1 MRKSKMALGLI
12 VAMSLLVASS
22 VFAAGPCG
30 GCPGFGGGK
39 GMGFG
44 AGLAQIDNLTKDQ
57 QDKINTEKTD
67 FLKKTE
73 VVRSQKALKR
83 IELMDFAAKNP
94 QDEATIQKKK
104 EEIWALQDQMRNE
117 GRAFGTKIRSL
128 LTPEQREKLG
138 VAGLGRGFC
147 GHGGP
152 GGMGGCRQGKGG
164 GMGFGP
170 RS

>member
-12 VAMSLLVASS
+12 AAMSLLVASS
-22 VFAAGPCG
+22 VFAAGPHS
-30 GCPGFGGGK
+30 GFGGK
-39 GMGFG
+39 GMGCG

-57 QDKINTEKTD
+57 LDKINTEKTD
-67 FLKKTE
+67 FLKKRE
-73 VVRSQKALKR
+73 ALRSQKALKR

-104 EEIWALQDQMRNE
+104 EEIWALQDKMRNE
-117 GRAFGTKIRSL
+117 GRSFGTKIRSL

-138 VAGLGRGFC
+138 VLGGLGKGCC
-147 GHGGP
+147 GQGGGH
-152 GGMGGCRQGKGG
+152 GGMGGCRQGKGS
-164 GMGFGP
+164 GMGFGQ

>member
-1 MRKSKMALGLI
+1 
-12 VAMSLLVASS
+12 
-22 VFAAGPCG
+22 
-30 GCPGFGGGK
+30 
-39 GMGFG
+39 MGFG

-138 VAGLGRGFC
+138 VAGFGRGFC
-147 GHGGP
+147 GQGGP
-152 GGMGGCRQGKGG
+152 GGMGGCRQGTGG

>member
-12 VAMSLLVASS
+12 TALSLLVASS
-22 VFAAGPCG
+22 VFAAGPYGAGPGLG
-30 GCPGFGGGK
+30 GAM
-39 GMGFG
+39 GMGGG
-44 AGLAQIDNLTKDQ
+44 AGLAKIDNLTKDQ
-57 QDKINTEKTD
+57 QDKINAEKTD

-73 VVRSQKALKR
+73 VLRSQKALKR
-83 IELMDFAAKNP
+83 IDLMDFAAKNP
-94 QDEATIQKKK
+94 QDESTIQKKK
-104 EEIWALQDQMRNE
+104 EEIWALQDQIRNDR
-117 GRAFGTKIRSL
+117 RAFGTKIRSL

-138 VAGLGRGFC
+138 VTGLGRGFC

-152 GGMGGCRQGKGG
+152 GGMGGFRQGKGG

>member
-30 GCPGFGGGK
+30 GCPGSGGGK

-73 VVRSQKALKR
+73 VLRSQKALKR
-83 IELMDFAAKNP
+83 IELMDFAAKTP

-138 VAGLGRGFC
+138 VAGFGRGFC
-147 GHGGP
+147 GQGGP
-152 GGMGGCRQGKGG
+152 GGMGGCRQGTGG

>member
-1 MRKSKMALGLI
+1 MALGLI
-12 VAMSLLVASS
+12 AAMSLLVASS
-22 VFAAGPCG
+22 VFAAGPCD

-138 VAGLGRGFC
+138 VAGFGRGFC
-147 GHGGP
+147 GQGGP
-152 GGMGGCRQGKGG
+152 GGMGGCRQGTGG

>member
-12 VAMSLLVASS
+12 AAMSLLVASS
-22 VFAAGPCG
+22 VFAAGPCD

-104 EEIWALQDQMRNE
+104 EDLWALQDQMRNE

-128 LTPEQREKLG
+128 VTPEQREKLG
-138 VAGLGRGFC
+138 VAGFGRGFC
-147 GHGGP
+147 GQGGP
-152 GGMGGCRQGKGG
+152 GGMGGCRQGTGG